1 MTTPLSGIKVIEI
14 GTLIAA
20 PFAARLMAEF
30 GAEVIKIES
39 LGQGDPLRKWRKL
52 HEGTS
57 LWWYLQSRNKKS
69 LALNL
74 KSSEGLGLI
83 KQLLGDADVLI
94 ENLRPGGLEKLGL
107 GWDVLHSLNPKLTLV
122 RISGYGQTGPYR
134 DRPGFG
140 AIGEA
145 MGGIRYTTG
154 NPDSP
159 PARVGVSL
167 GDSLAS
173 LHGVIGALM
182 SLLRVKTG
190 QGDGQV
196 VDVSLAESVFNV
208 MESLVPE
215 YDMLGH
221 VRERSGGALPGIA
234 PSNTYLTADGAYVV
248 IAGNSDPIYKRLM
261 TAIGRSDLAEAAE
274 FAHNDG
280 RAAKSAVLDAAIT
293 HWTSS
298 LPIEQVLSALEAAEV
313 PAGRI
318 YSVADIVSDPHY
330 QARDMLLNAQLPGG
344 VSVKMPGI
352 VPKLSET
359 PGAVNWQGPALGQH
373 TDDILSGLG
382 LADADIQRLKIRGW
396 CNDPGLFRAID
407 RAGSLAARWPANR
420 TDLGRDGRQ
429 DRADRPTLSR
439 RVFTDRG
446 GLVRLAQ
453 GHPGAA

>member
-1 MTTPLSGIKVIEI
+1 MTGPLQGVRVIEI

-20 PFAARLMAEF
+20 PFAARLLGEF

-39 LGQGDPLRKWRKL
+39 MGQGDPLRKWRKL

-69 LALNL
+69 LSLNL
-74 KSSEGLGLI
+74 KAPEGIDIVKRLAES
-83 KQLLGDADVLI
+83 ADVLI
-94 ENLRPGGLEKLGL
+94 ENLRPGALEKLGL
-107 GWDVLHSLNPKLTLV
+107 GWDVLHALNPKLTLV
-122 RISGYGQTGPYR
+122 RISGYGQSGPYR

-154 NPDSP
+154 TPGSP

-173 LHGVIGALM
+173 MHAVMGALM

-234 PSNTYLTADGAYVV
+234 PSNTYPTADGAYVV
-248 IAGNSDPIYKRLM
+248 IAGNSDPIFKRLM
-261 TAIGRSDLAEAAE
+261 QTIGRADLAEAPE

-280 RAAKSAVLDAAIT
+280 RAAQSDRLDGAISA
-293 HWTSS
+293 WSS
-298 LPIEQVLSALEAAEV
+298 ALPIDEVLKALEQAEV

-318 YSVADIVSDPHY
+318 YNVADIVADPHY
-330 QARDMLLNAQLPGG
+330 QARGMILDADLPGG
-344 VSVKMPGI
+344 ATVKMPGI

-359 PGAVNWQGPALGQH
+359 PGSVNWQGPALGQH
-373 TDDILSGLG
+373 TDSVLG
-382 LADADIQRLKIRGW
+382 ELGISAADIAQLKHSGVV
-396 CNDPGLFRAID
+396 
-407 RAGSLAARWPANR
+407 
-420 TDLGRDGRQ
+420 Q
-429 DRADRPTLSR
+429 
-439 RVFTDRG
+439 
-446 GLVRLAQ
+446 
-453 GHPGAA
+453 

>member
-1 MTTPLSGIKVIEI
+1 MTGPLQGVRVIEI

-20 PFAARLMAEF
+20 PFAARLMGEF

-69 LALNL
+69 LSLNL
-74 KSSEGLGLI
+74 KSAEGIDIVKRLAES
-83 KQLLGDADVLI
+83 ADVLI
-94 ENLRPGGLEKLGL
+94 ENLRPGALEKLGL
-107 GWDVLHSLNPKLTLV
+107 GWDVLHALNPKLTLV
-122 RISGYGQTGPYR
+122 RISGYGQSGPYR

-154 NPDSP
+154 TPGSP

-173 LHGVIGALM
+173 MHAVMGALM

-234 PSNTYLTADGAYVV
+234 PSNTYPTADGAYVV
-248 IAGNSDPIYKRLM
+248 IAGNSDPIFKRLM
-261 TAIGRSDLAEAAE
+261 QAIGRQDLGENPA
-274 FAHNDG
+274 FVHNDG
-280 RAAKSAVLDAAIT
+280 RAAQSDLLDAAISA
-293 HWTSS
+293 WSS
-298 LPIEQVLSALEAAEV
+298 ALPIGQVLKALEQAEV

-318 YSVADIVSDPHY
+318 YNVADIVADPHY
-330 QARDMLLNAQLPGG
+330 QAREMILDAELPGG
-344 VSVKMPGI
+344 ASVKMPGI
-352 VPKLSET
+352 VPKLSDT
-359 PGAVNWQGPALGQH
+359 PGSVNWQGPALGQH
-373 TDDILSGLG
+373 TDGVLG
-382 LADADIQRLKIRGW
+382 ELGMTAADIAQLKASGVV
-396 CNDPGLFRAID
+396 
-407 RAGSLAARWPANR
+407 
-420 TDLGRDGRQ
+420 Q
-429 DRADRPTLSR
+429 
-439 RVFTDRG
+439 
-446 GLVRLAQ
+446 
-453 GHPGAA
+453 

>member
-1 MTTPLSGIKVIEI
+1 MSGPLQGIRVIEI

-30 GAEVIKIES
+30 GAEVIKIEAPET
-39 LGQGDPLRKWRKL
+39 GDPLRKWRKL

-69 LALNL
+69 VCVNL
-74 KSSEGLGLI
+74 KSPEGVEIVRKLASE
-83 KQLLGDADVLI
+83 ADVVI
-94 ENLRPGGLEKLGL
+94 ENLRPGALEKLGL
-107 GWDVLHSLNPKLTLV
+107 GWDALHALNPKLTMV

-154 NPDSP
+154 EIDGA

-190 QGDGQV
+190 QGEGQV
-196 VDVSLAESVFNV
+196 VDVSLVESVFNL

-215 YDMLGH
+215 YDLLGH

-234 PSNTYLTADGAYVV
+234 PSNTYRAEDGAFVV
-248 IAGNSDPIYKRLM
+248 IAGNSDPIFRRLM
-261 TAIGRSDLAEAAE
+261 QVIGRPELAEDPALAY
-274 FAHNDG
+274 NDG
-280 RAAKSAVLDAAIT
+280 RVKQNAMLDAAIGA
-293 HWTSS
+293 WTSHHS
-298 LPIEQVLSALEAAEV
+298 IDEVLAALERAEV

-330 QARDMLLNAQLPGG
+330 RAREMLIPATLPGG
-344 VSVKMPGI
+344 AAVTMPGI
-352 VPKLSET
+352 VPKLSDT
-359 PGAVNWQGPALGQH
+359 PGTVNWQGPALGEH
-373 TDDILSGLG
+373 TADVLAGLG
-382 LADADIQRLKIRGW
+382 FGEDEIARLRE
-396 CNDPGLFRAID
+396 
-407 RAGSLAARWPANR
+407 
-420 TDLGRDGRQ
+420 
-429 DRADRPTLSR
+429 
-439 RVFTDRG
+439 
-446 GLVRLAQ
+446 Q
-453 GHPGAA
+453 GAVQ

>member
-1 MTTPLSGIKVIEI
+1 MTALNGIRVIEI

-20 PFAARLMAEF
+20 PFAARLLAEF

-74 KSSEGLGLI
+74 KSAEGIAII
-83 KQLLGDADVLI
+83 KQLAESADVLI
-94 ENLRPGGLEKLGL
+94 ENLRPGALEKLGL
-107 GWDVLHSLNPKLTLV
+107 GWDVLHALNPKLTLV

-154 NPDSP
+154 TPGAP

-173 LHGVIGALM
+173 MHAVMGALM

-215 YDMLGH
+215 YAMLGH

-234 PSNTYLTADGAYVV
+234 PSNTYPTADGGYVV
-248 IAGNSDPIYKRLM
+248 IAGNSDPIFKRLM
-261 TAIGRSDLAEAAE
+261 IAIERPDLAEEPA

-280 RAAKSAVLDAAIT
+280 RAAQCELLDQAITAWSSTLSIDAVL
-293 HWTSS
+293 
-298 LPIEQVLSALEAAEV
+298 ERLERAEV

-318 YSVADIVSDPHY
+318 YSVADIVADPHY
-330 QARDMLLNAQLPGG
+330 QARGMILDAQLPGG
-344 VSVKMPGI
+344 AAVKMPGI
-352 VPKLSET
+352 VPKLSDT
-359 PGAVNWQGPALGQH
+359 PGTVNWQGPSLGQH
-373 TDDILSGLG
+373 TREVLG
-382 LADADIQRLKIRGW
+382 ELGIDEATLQRLTARGVV
-396 CNDPGLFRAID
+396 
-407 RAGSLAARWPANR
+407 
-420 TDLGRDGRQ
+420 Q
-429 DRADRPTLSR
+429 
-439 RVFTDRG
+439 
-446 GLVRLAQ
+446 
-453 GHPGAA
+453 

>member
-1 MTTPLSGIKVIEI
+1 MSGPLQGIRVIEI

-30 GAEVIKIES
+30 GAEVIKIEAPET
-39 LGQGDPLRKWRKL
+39 GDPLRKWRKL

-69 LALNL
+69 VCVNL
-74 KSSEGLGLI
+74 KSPEGVEIVRKLASE
-83 KQLLGDADVLI
+83 ADVVI
-94 ENLRPGGLEKLGL
+94 ENLRPGALEKLGL
-107 GWDVLHSLNPKLTLV
+107 GWDALHALNPKLIMV

-154 NPDSP
+154 EIDGA

-190 QGDGQV
+190 QGEGQV
-196 VDVSLAESVFNV
+196 VDVSLVESVFNL

-215 YDMLGH
+215 YDLLGH

-234 PSNTYLTADGAYVV
+234 PSNTYRTEDGAFVV
-248 IAGNSDPIYKRLM
+248 IAGNSDPIFRRLM
-261 TAIGRSDLAEAAE
+261 QVIGRPELAEDPALAY
-274 FAHNDG
+274 NDG
-280 RAAKSAVLDAAIT
+280 RVKQNAMLDAAIGA
-293 HWTSS
+293 WTSHHS
-298 LPIEQVLSALEAAEV
+298 IDEVLAALERAEV

-330 QARDMLLNAQLPGG
+330 RAREMLIPATLPGG
-344 VSVKMPGI
+344 AAVTMPGI
-352 VPKLSET
+352 VPKLSDT
-359 PGAVNWQGPALGQH
+359 PGTVNWQGPALGEH
-373 TDDILSGLG
+373 TADVLAGLG
-382 LADADIQRLKIRGW
+382 FGEDEIARLRK
-396 CNDPGLFRAID
+396 
-407 RAGSLAARWPANR
+407 
-420 TDLGRDGRQ
+420 
-429 DRADRPTLSR
+429 
-439 RVFTDRG
+439 
-446 GLVRLAQ
+446 Q
-453 GHPGAA
+453 GAVQ

>member
-1 MTTPLSGIKVIEI
+1 MTGPLQGVRVIEI

-20 PFAARLMAEF
+20 PFAARLLGEF

-39 LGQGDPLRKWRKL
+39 MGQGDPLRKWRKL

-69 LALNL
+69 LSLNL
-74 KSSEGLGLI
+74 KSPEGIDIVKRLAES
-83 KQLLGDADVLI
+83 ADVLI
-94 ENLRPGGLEKLGL
+94 ENLRPGALEKLGL
-107 GWDVLHSLNPKLTLV
+107 GWDVLHALNPKLTLV
-122 RISGYGQTGPYR
+122 RISGYGQSGPYR

-154 NPDSP
+154 TPGSP

-173 LHGVIGALM
+173 MHAVMGALM

-234 PSNTYLTADGAYVV
+234 PSNTYPTADGAYVV
-248 IAGNSDPIYKRLM
+248 IAGNSDPIFKRLM
-261 TAIGRSDLAEAAE
+261 QTIGRADLAEDPE

-280 RAAKSAVLDAAIT
+280 RAAQSDMLDGAISA
-293 HWTSS
+293 WSS
-298 LPIEQVLSALEAAEV
+298 ALPIDNVLKALEAAEV

-318 YSVADIVSDPHY
+318 YNVADIVADPHY
-330 QARDMLLNAQLPGG
+330 QARGMILYADLPGG
-344 VSVKMPGI
+344 AIVKMPGI

-359 PGAVNWQGPALGQH
+359 PGSVNWQGPALGQH
-373 TDDILSGLG
+373 TDSVLGELGMSADDIAQLKHSGVV
-382 LADADIQRLKIRGW
+382 Q
-396 CNDPGLFRAID
+396 
-407 RAGSLAARWPANR
+407 
-420 TDLGRDGRQ
+420 
-429 DRADRPTLSR
+429 
-439 RVFTDRG
+439 
-446 GLVRLAQ
+446 
-453 GHPGAA
+453 

>member
-1 MTTPLSGIKVIEI
+1 MTAPLSGIKVIEI

-30 GAEVIKIES
+30 GAEVIKIEAV
-39 LGQGDPLRKWRKL
+39 GQGDPLRKWRKL

-69 LALNL
+69 LALDL
-74 KSSEGLGLI
+74 KSPEGLDLI

-107 GWDVLHSLNPKLTLV
+107 GWEVLHAINPKLTLV

-190 QGDGQV
+190 QGDGQI
-196 VDVSLAESVFNV
+196 VDVSLAESVFNL

-261 TAIGRSDLAEAAE
+261 NTIGRADLAEAAE

-280 RAAKSAVLDAAIT
+280 RAAKSGLLDAAIT

-298 LPIEQVLSALEAAEV
+298 LPIDQVLSALEAAEV

-330 QARDMLLNAQLPGG
+330 QARDMLLDAELPGG
-344 VSVKMPGI
+344 MSVKMPGI
-352 VPKLSET
+352 VPKLSDT
-359 PGAVNWQGPALGQH
+359 PGSVNWQGPTLGQH
-373 TDDILSGLG
+373 TDDILGSLG
-382 LADADIQRLKIRGW
+382 LTGADIQRLKTSGVV
-396 CNDPGLFRAID
+396 
-407 RAGSLAARWPANR
+407 
-420 TDLGRDGRQ
+420 Q
-429 DRADRPTLSR
+429 
-439 RVFTDRG
+439 
-446 GLVRLAQ
+446 
-453 GHPGAA
+453 

>member
-1 MTTPLSGIKVIEI
+1 MTAPLSGIKVIEI

-39 LGQGDPLRKWRKL
+39 MGQGDPLRKWRKL
-52 HEGTS
+52 HQGTS

-69 LALNL
+69 LALDL
-74 KSSEGLGLI
+74 KSAEGLALV

-107 GWDVLHSLNPKLTLV
+107 GWDVLHALNPRLTLV

-196 VDVSLAESVFNV
+196 VDVSLAESVFNL

-234 PSNTYLTADGAYVV
+234 PSNTYPTADGAYVV

-261 TAIGRSDLAEAAE
+261 TAIGRIDLAEDEA

-280 RAAKSAVLDAAIT
+280 RAAQSGLLDAAIT

-298 LPIEQVLSALEAAEV
+298 LPIERVLDALQAAEV
-313 PAGRI
+313 PVGRI
-318 YSVADIVSDPHY
+318 YSVADIVADPHY
-330 QARDMLLNAQLPGG
+330 QARGMLLNAELPGG
-344 VSVKMPGI
+344 LTVKMPGI
-352 VPKLSET
+352 VPKLSQT
-359 PGAVNWQGPALGQH
+359 PGAVNWQGPSLGQH
-373 TDDILSGLG
+373 TDEILGGMG
-382 LADADIQRLKIRGW
+382 LAEADIQRLK
-396 CNDPGLFRAID
+396 N
-407 RAGSLAARWPANR
+407 AGVV
-420 TDLGRDGRQ
+420 Q
-429 DRADRPTLSR
+429 
-439 RVFTDRG
+439 
-446 GLVRLAQ
+446 
-453 GHPGAA
+453 

>member
-1 MTTPLSGIKVIEI
+1 MTAPLSGIKVIEI

-20 PFAARLMAEF
+20 PFAARLMGEF
-30 GAEVIKIES
+30 GAEVIKIEAM
-39 LGQGDPLRKWRKL
+39 GQGDPLRKWRKL

-69 LALNL
+69 LALDL
-74 KSSEGLGLI
+74 KSPEGLDLI

-107 GWDVLHSLNPKLTLV
+107 GWDVLHALNPKLTLV

-154 NPDSP
+154 NPNSP

-190 QGDGQV
+190 QGDGQI
-196 VDVSLAESVFNV
+196 VDVSLAESVFNL

-261 TAIGRSDLAEAAE
+261 HTIGRADLAEAPE

-280 RAAKSAVLDAAIT
+280 RAAQSGLLDAAIT

-298 LPIEQVLSALEAAEV
+298 LPIDHVLGALEAAEV

-330 QARDMLLNAQLPGG
+330 QARDMLLNAELPGG

-352 VPKLSET
+352 VPKLSDT
-359 PGAVNWQGPALGQH
+359 PGGVNWQGPSLGQH
-373 TDDILSGLG
+373 TDEILGSLG
-382 LADADIQRLKIRGW
+382 LAGADIQSLKTSGVV
-396 CNDPGLFRAID
+396 
-407 RAGSLAARWPANR
+407 
-420 TDLGRDGRQ
+420 Q
-429 DRADRPTLSR
+429 
-439 RVFTDRG
+439 
-446 GLVRLAQ
+446 
-453 GHPGAA
+453 

>member
-1 MTTPLSGIKVIEI
+1 MGGPLQGIRVVEI

-30 GAEVIKIES
+30 GADVVKIEAP
-39 LGQGDPLRKWRKL
+39 QTGDPLRKWRKL

-69 LALNL
+69 VCVNL
-74 KSSEGLGLI
+74 KSPEGVEIVKRLAAE
-83 KQLLGDADVLI
+83 ADVVI
-94 ENLRPGGLEKLGL
+94 ENLRPGALEKLGI
-107 GWDVLHSLNPKLTLV
+107 GWDVLHAINPKLTMV
-122 RISGYGQTGPYR
+122 RISGYGQSGPYR

-154 NPDSP
+154 EVDGA

-196 VDVSLAESVFNV
+196 VDVSLVESVFNL

-215 YDMLGH
+215 YDLLGH

-234 PSNTYLTADGAYVV
+234 PSNTYPTEDDGYVV
-248 IAGNSDPIYKRLM
+248 IAGNSDPIFRRLM
-261 TAIGRSDLAEAAE
+261 QVIGRADLADDPAL
-274 FAHNDG
+274 AHNDG
-280 RAAKSAVLDAAIT
+280 RAKHCAMLDEAIAA
-293 HWTSS
+293 WTSHHS
-298 LPIEQVLSALEAAEV
+298 TNDVLAALERAEV

-330 QARDMLLNAQLPGG
+330 QARDMLLQAQLPGG
-344 VSVKMPGI
+344 ASVKMPGI

-359 PGAVNWQGPALGQH
+359 PGEVRWQGPALGEH
-373 TDDILSGLG
+373 TGSVLSELG
-382 LADADIQRLKIRGW
+382 FASEEIERL
-396 CNDPGLFRAID
+396 
-407 RAGSLAARWPANR
+407 
-420 TDLGRDGRQ
+420 
-429 DRADRPTLSR
+429 R
-439 RVFTDRG
+439 RE
-446 GLVRLAQ
+446 
-453 GHPGAA
+453 GAVQ